1 MKAFAPQETIKTLN
15 LILDIDQRVSGID
28 YLKKLVRNIAHI
40 FEAKYVF
47 LGHAITP
54 ENEIQTDVVWS
65 GNDYCDNFTYKLTD
79 TPCENV
85 LSGNR
90 VCVYSKDIT
99 DKFPEDKL
107 LVDMGVESY
116 IGSPMLTGVG
126 ELSGILVLLDDKPIN
141 DVDFFTA
148 VVEFLAARISTELKK
163 HYIEEELK
171 RQVVEKTCELEKTN
185 QELKIAFDEIKTLRG
200 IIPICSNCKKIRDD
214 QGFWQQVESYVTE
227 HTEASFSHGICPNCV
242 EKLYGDLIRFNKK
255 KEHLSNT

>member
-1 MKAFAPQETIKTLN
+1 
-15 LILDIDQRVSGID
+15 
-28 YLKKLVRNIAHI
+28 
-40 FEAKYVF
+40 
-47 LGHAITP
+47 
-54 ENEIQTDVVWS
+54 
-65 GNDYCDNFTYKLTD
+65 
-79 TPCENV
+79 
-85 LSGNR
+85 
-90 VCVYSKDIT
+90 
-99 DKFPEDKL
+99 
-107 LVDMGVESY
+107 
-116 IGSPMLTGVG
+116 MLTGVG

-227 HTEASFSHGICPNCV
+227 HTEASFSHGICPNCI
-242 EKLYGDLIRFNKK
+242 EKLYGDLDLIK
-255 KEHLSNT
+255 KERTPF